1 MPFPSHGAAK
11 MAARPSR
18 SPTSDVD
25 RRENIAY
32 IRQLVGEL
40 RQIAGREHADLLCYF
55 LEMAYMEAG
64 DLMAGKQTMSQR
76 RVSGKHGQ

>member
-1 MPFPSHGAAK
+1 MV
-11 MAARPSR
+11 ARPSR
-18 SPTSDVD
+18 SPMSDME
-25 RRENIAY
+25 RRDNIAY

-64 DLMAGKQTMSQR
+64 DMLAGKPAAPPR
-76 RVSGKHGQ
+76 RASARQDQ

>member
-1 MPFPSHGAAK
+1 MV
-11 MAARPSR
+11 ARPSR
-18 SPTSDVD
+18 SPTSDAEQ
-25 RRENIAY
+25 RENIAY

-64 DLMAGKQTMSQR
+64 DLLAGKQELSPR
-76 RVSGKHGQ
+76 RAASGKHGQ